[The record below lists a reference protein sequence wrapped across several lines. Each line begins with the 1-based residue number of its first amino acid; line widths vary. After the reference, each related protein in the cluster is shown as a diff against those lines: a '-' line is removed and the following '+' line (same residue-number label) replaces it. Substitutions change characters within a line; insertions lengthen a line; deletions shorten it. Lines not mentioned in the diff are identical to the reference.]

1 MVSVPW
7 QLESSE
13 RAAARPFSQGAGV
26 VIAIA
31 DNGVEISHPEFVVPA
46 AGQPH
51 YNFDA
56 GNTNGAQLASTDIH
70 GTAVAGY
77 AVARGNNGIGVSGS
91 APEATLVG
99 LKLIAA
105 PTTAS

>member
-1 MVSVPW
+1 MPLGVDLNV
-7 QLESSE
+7 
-13 RAAARPFSQGAGV
+13 RAAWPFSQGAGV

-31 DNGVEISHPEFVVPA
+31 DNGVEISHPEFVGPA

-77 AVARGNNGIGVSGS
+77 AVAYLGIFLGGAVLCFRHR
-91 APEATLVG
+91 E
-99 LKLIAA
+99 I
-105 PTTAS
+105 